1 MVLPLETIHR
11 GASNI
16 CPDCKTKL
24 KMEVLHNENMVYYV
38 GTQCKCG
45 PYSRET
51 EYFNTR
57 EQATDALKNGTG
69 LR

>member
-11 GASNI
+11 GAPNI

-24 KMEVLHNENMVYYV
+24 KMEVMKTCAYYV